1 MSQRPSSLPPHC
13 RTPLHL
19 AARAVNAEM
28 LETLLE
34 SVDET
39 TRVRAINQTDKF
51 GITAVSLVLQ
61 K

>member
-1 MSQRPSSLPPHC
+1 M
-13 RTPLHL
+13 
-19 AARAVNAEM
+19 NAEM

-34 SVDET
+34 SADET